1 MRNRVVLLLAAL
13 LLSAFLA
20 GCGADTPA
28 QQPGNDA
35 AEENTQEPELV
46 IDSGIIVNGTV
57 VEAAG
62 KQVDFNERN
71 EYVKSI
77 VSCRWLEKNKVAV
90 QCRISGGKSQAY
102 YFAVYDVVRDLYVY
116 EQYGKQFIWQND
128 DLDTLVYVLDY
139 SDEGEKSQ
147 VKNKKDMVLYES
159 GADEQILNV
168 TFVPK
173 GLKIE
178 VADLRG
184 DNPRQVLVEAA
195 S

>member
-147 VKNKKDMVLYES
+147 VKNKKDTVLYES

>member
-35 AEENTQEPELV
+35 AKENTQEPELV

-57 VEAAG
+57 AEAAG

>member
-71 EYVKSI
+71 EYAKSI

-139 SDEGEKSQ
+139 SDEDEKSQ